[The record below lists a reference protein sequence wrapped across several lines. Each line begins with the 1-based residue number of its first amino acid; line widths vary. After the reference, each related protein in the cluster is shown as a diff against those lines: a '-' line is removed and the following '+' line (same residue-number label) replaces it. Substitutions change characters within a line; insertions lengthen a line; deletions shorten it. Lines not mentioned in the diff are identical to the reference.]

1 MSETTTHDRTAPE
14 RIAFFDMLRGLV
26 IISMIAFHATYDA
39 AYIYGFHVPWFIDP
53 VIQDVWRATISWTF
67 LALAGWMTSLSR
79 NNFKR
84 AVVYGIFAFII
95 WLATSVVSVD
105 TPVSFGIIY
114 CMGFCT
120 LIYALIRPVH
130 ERINPVIGLILSLAL
145 FGLLWHIPRG
155 TYDVVGFSW
164 LGFPGPGFAS
174 GDYYPPIPFL
184 FMYLAGSF
192 AAKLLVKLRP
202 AGYPAWMKR
211 DTIPYLSWLGR
222 HSLAIY
228 VIHQPLLIAC
238 FELISR

>member
-39 AYIYGFHVPWFIDP
+39 AYIYGFHVPWFTDP

-95 WLATSVVSVD
+95 WWATSVVSVD

-120 LIYALIRPVH
+120 LIYALFRPVH

-211 DTIPYLSWLGR
+211 DTIPFLSWLGR

>member
-39 AYIYGFHVPWFIDP
+39 AYIYGFHVPWFTDP

-192 AAKLLVKLRP
+192 AANLLVKLRP

-211 DTIPYLSWLGR
+211 DTIPFLSWLGR

-228 VIHQPLLIAC
+228 VIHQPLLIAF

>member
-39 AYIYGFHVPWFIDP
+39 AYIYGFHVPWFTDP

-164 LGFPGPGFAS
+164 LGFPGPGFES

-192 AAKLLVKLRP
+192 AANLLVKLRP

-211 DTIPYLSWLGR
+211 DTIPFLSWLGR